1 MTYKIN
7 PSEHMFTT
15 QKHMQIQNIISIGL
29 WMLGRTCQHHR
40 KEVVWV
46 IKQPLFSIHIN
57 VEANTFM
64 PLSKLANYAKHIA

>member
-1 MTYKIN
+1 
-7 PSEHMFTT
+7 
-15 QKHMQIQNIISIGL
+15 MQIQNIISIGL